1 MASWIMQTI
10 ALAEGNIPPLLRDW
24 REDTMTFLRH
34 DAPKIVFV
42 LVMAYLLTRMARA
55 VARKSTDLHVRK
67 LPSGVRVQQVRTV
80 ASVVTSIAVVV
91 IFFVAAL
98 QVLSI
103 LGFNLGPMLASAG
116 IAGLAIGFGAQTLV
130 HDFINGFFILL
141 ENQYDIGDTVRI
153 AGVKGA
159 VEGMNLRHTVLRDDD
174 GTVHFVPNSAIQI
187 VSNTTRDW
195 SQLALRVTVA
205 YSEPSE
211 KVVKLLR
218 EVGEEVRRDPAFAE
232 DIVGAI
238 DVPGIERVGNGE
250 AEYLMLVKT
259 RPNKHFGVSREL
271 RRRIKESF
279 EKNGVQAAGPV
290 AEFGLQIG
298 RPRPKSWIGL
308 RDLQSEIRNLKSA
321 IASLLLAAW
330 TVVAAAPRDH
340 NSFDRSLAHPARFA
354 FSPVHSVLQLEEA
367 LFAVRVHIVGNTR
380 TAQPDGFSQDSFQSV
395 V

>member
-1 MASWIMQTI
+1 MV
-10 ALAEGNIPPLLRDW
+10 ALAAGNIPPLLRDW

-259 RPNKHFGVSREL
+259 RPNKHFGVSRDL

-279 EKNGVQAAGPV
+279 EKNGIQAAGP
-290 AEFGLQIG
+290 G
-298 RPRPKSWIGL
+298 RIYVVDQGTGK
-308 RDLQSEIRNLKSA
+308 
-321 IASLLLAAW
+321 AS
-330 TVVAAAPRDH
+330 
-340 NSFDRSLAHPARFA
+340 
-354 FSPVHSVLQLEEA
+354 
-367 LFAVRVHIVGNTR
+367 
-380 TAQPDGFSQDSFQSV
+380 
-395 V
+395 

>member
-10 ALAEGNIPPLLRDW
+10 ALAEGNIPALLRDW

-174 GTVHFVPNSAIQI
+174 GTVHFVPNSASQI

-218 EVGEEVRRDPAFAE
+218 QVGEDVRRDPAFAE
-232 DIVGAI
+232 DIVAAI

-271 RRRIKESF
+271 RRRIKECF
-279 EKNGVQAAGPV
+279 QKNGVQAAGP
-290 AEFGLQIG
+290 G
-298 RPRPKSWIGL
+298 RIYVVDQRTGK
-308 RDLQSEIRNLKSA
+308 
-321 IASLLLAAW
+321 AS
-330 TVVAAAPRDH
+330 
-340 NSFDRSLAHPARFA
+340 
-354 FSPVHSVLQLEEA
+354 
-367 LFAVRVHIVGNTR
+367 
-380 TAQPDGFSQDSFQSV
+380 
-395 V
+395 

>member
-1 MASWIMQTI
+1 MASWIMQTM
-10 ALAEGNIPPLLRDW
+10 ALAEGNIPALLREW

-218 EVGEEVRRDPAFAE
+218 EVGEEVRGGPAFAE

-250 AEYLMLVKT
+250 AEYLVLVKT

-279 EKNGVQAAGPV
+279 EKNGVQAAGP
-290 AEFGLQIG
+290 G
-298 RPRPKSWIGL
+298 RIYVVDQGTGK
-308 RDLQSEIRNLKSA
+308 
-321 IASLLLAAW
+321 AS
-330 TVVAAAPRDH
+330 
-340 NSFDRSLAHPARFA
+340 
-354 FSPVHSVLQLEEA
+354 
-367 LFAVRVHIVGNTR
+367 
-380 TAQPDGFSQDSFQSV
+380 
-395 V
+395 